1 MRKSLF
7 VLGAAFALSLSLA
20 GCGGSDGSAGPTGA
34 TGAPGAPGAAGPA
47 GPPGPSGSAAVVL
60 TPTTPP
66 AEFAA
71 LDLTATVTG
80 VTIASPPV
88 VNFKLATKQGVPVIG
103 FGSTSKSSTAKFA
116 SYPNLAFALAKLVPG
131 SGGTPSKWVSYIVTT
146 VETTTTASAPTRP
159 STDNTGTL
167 VDNKDGS
174 YTYTFYRDITAVK
187 SLVDA
192 STDTATNKK
201 ADLGDLTYDANA
213 THRLTIVFSG
223 AAPGTGTNTPN
234 AVQSTPAVNLQRPLD
249 VIYDFVPAT
258 GAAPAAAANRKMVA
272 NSNCESCHSTLG
284 GLPGQ
289 DEASLVFHG
298 GSRNNIEYCMVC
310 HTDQRR
316 FGRTE
321 ATYNAT
327 TRAFT
332 GSTYV
337 VDGRT
342 VGAAMNFVHK
352 THVGGVMTR
361 TGYNYG
367 GVLFEQAG
375 YPQDIRNC
383 DKCHDSS
390 NTATPQA
397 SLWKTNSNRQACG
410 SCHDGINFDTGVG
423 LTLADKAAGL
433 TVSTGFFGAAHP
445 ANSTD
450 GTCLNSACHNAGA
463 GGDPDLVHKPVT
475 PPGFNS
481 LEDAA
486 GSNNANAA
494 WIASNQNR
502 LPTGAIKIT
511 HDIKSVTAFLDT
523 SVTPNVKRPRMV
535 FRLLQNGARKD
546 LNPVATAALNPVTGL
561 KEIWDNFMGA
571 PSLYFVWAVPQDGIA
586 QPVDF
591 NATVSSYLRCL
602 WNGSAPVPDPENCVS
617 AGTLTGPD
625 ADGYYTGT
633 LTGAIIPDS
642 AVMLTGGI
650 GYSYNVR
657 STLPLTQTNLA
668 AYPATKSTLTGL
680 TAGMPNAYGGLIVV
694 APNVQVVASAGCVDA
709 SPTPTGVCQNANNQ
723 AAASGK
729 FVGRRAIV
737 EDKRCNACHQ
747 ELGTFT
753 EEAFHGGQRNDGT
766 TCSWCHTPNRASSG
780 WTAEA
785 DNMTHAI
792 HAGAKRTVPYTWHS
806 VSATDNF
813 SKIVY
818 PGVLARCE
826 QCHLPGTF
834 DFTASASANAV
845 GLGSDQLDKRQYR
858 EVASGSTLS
867 ATDISISPYVKP
879 LLPFDFGV
887 RFSFNATTGVTTPG
901 AGTNLVMSPTV
912 TACVACHDSDLARSH
927 MVVNGGSFYEARST
941 ATPKVEQCFICHASG
956 RTAGITEVHAR

>member
-20 GCGGSDGSAGPTGA
+20 GCGGSDGSAGPPGA

-71 LDLTATVTG
+71 LNIVGTVTG

-88 VNFKLATKQGVPVIG
+88 VNFKLATNQGVPIIG
-103 FGSTSKSSTAKFA
+103 FGSTAKASTAKFA
-116 SYPNLAFALAKLVPG
+116 SYPNLAFSLAKLVPG
-131 SGGTPSKWVSYIVTT
+131 AAGTPSKWVSYIVTT
-146 VETTTTASAPTRP
+146 VETNTAAVGLTRP

-167 VDNKDGS
+167 VDNKDGT
-174 YTYTFYRDITAVK
+174 YTYTFYRDVPGAK
-187 SLVDA
+187 ALVD
-192 STDTATNKK
+192 SLTAPAGSNK
-201 ADLGDLTYDANA
+201 ADLGDLTYDASL
-213 THRLTIVFSG
+213 THRLTIQISG
-223 AAPGTGTNTPN
+223 AAPGTGTNTAN
-234 AVQSTPAVNLQRPLD
+234 AVQSTPAVNLARPVD

-258 GAAPAAAANRKMVA
+258 GAAPAASANRKMVA

-284 GLPGQ
+284 GLPGG
-289 DEASLVFHG
+289 DGSSLDFHG
-298 GSRNNIEYCMVC
+298 GGRNNIEYCMVC

-316 FGRTE
+316 YGRAE

-361 TGYNYG
+361 TGYDYG
-367 GVLFEQAG
+367 GVLFDKAG

-397 SLWKTNSNRQACG
+397 SLWKTNSNRLACG

-475 PPGFNS
+475 PPNPNHSLLLTGTNS
-481 LEDAA
+481 NTNA
-486 GSNNANAA
+486 G
-494 WIASNQNR
+494 WIASNTSR
-502 LPTGAIKIT
+502 LPTGAIKVEYEIQ
-511 HDIKSVTAFLDT
+511 SVGRDPFGK
-523 SVTPNVKRPRMV
+523 PYMV
-535 FRLLQNGARKD
+535 FRMKQNGVVTPLLD
-546 LNPVATAALNPVTGL
+546 FATAPVSAATGQ
-561 KEIWDNFMGA
+561 KEIWTNFMGA
-571 PSLYFVWAVPQDGIA
+571 PSVYFVFAVPQDGISA
-586 QPVDF
+586 PADF
-591 NATVSSYLRCL
+591 NATVSVYLRSL
-602 WNGSAPVPDPENCVS
+602 WNGTASGGS
-617 AGTLTGPD
+617 AGTLTGP
-625 ADGYYTGT
+625 AASGWYTAT
-633 LTGAIIPDS
+633 ITGSTIP
-642 AVMLTGGI
+642 ANATMLTGGL
-650 GYSYNVR
+650 GYSYNAR
-657 STLPLTQTNLA
+657 SSLPLTQTNLT
-668 AYPATKSTLTGL
+668 AYPTTPSAVPVTGNAQTGL
-680 TAGMPNAYGGLIVV
+680 IGGMPNTYGGLIVI
-694 APNVQVVASAGCVDA
+694 APNVNRVG
-709 SPTPTGVCQNANNQ
+709 TGYT
-723 AAASGK
+723 
-729 FVGRRAIV
+729 GRRAIV

-753 EEAFHGGQRNDGT
+753 EDAFHAGQRNDGT

-780 WTAEA
+780 WTAET
-785 DNMTHAI
+785 DNMTHSI
-792 HAGAKRTVPYTWHS
+792 HAAAKRKDPYTWHS
-806 VSATDNF
+806 TTTAGDAF
-813 SKIVY
+813 AHIVY

-826 QCHLPGTF
+826 QCHLPGSY
-834 DFTASASANAV
+834 DFVNAASANAV
-845 GLGSDQLDKRQYR
+845 GLGTDQVDKRNYR
-858 EVASGSTLS
+858 LVASGTP
-867 ATDISISPYVKP
+867 AASISNSPYI
-879 LLPFDFGV
+879 LPYLGVDLGVNFG
-887 RFSFNATTGVTTPG
+887 FNAVTGVTTPA
-901 AGTNLVMSPTV
+901 AGTTLVLSPTV
-912 TACVACHDSDLARSH
+912 AACVGCHDSELARSH
-927 MVVNGGSFYEARST
+927 MTVNGGSFYEARST
-941 ATPKVEQCFICHASG
+941 ATAKVEQCFVCHASG
-956 RTAGITEVHAR
+956 RTAGITQVHAR